1 MKVFGLTRR
10 TRMRLIRKIEKTTN
24 SRLISF
30 ITGDRQGQETKI
42 AGDIFPFCQEHLQ
55 KIGKQDNIS
64 LFLYTRGGLTMAGFG
79 LVNLFREFCQNF
91 NAIIPFRAH
100 SCGTLISLGANKIF
114 MTKMGQLS
122 PIDPSIDHP
131 LGPHTQ
137 IPGAPPGVTQRVP
150 INVEDAVTFLEFA
163 KEQIGLK
170 DENSLLSVF
179 NRLSSEIN
187 PLALGAV
194 ARSRQQIGFLAKML
208 LSRHIIDK
216 EKIENII
223 KILSRERFSHY
234 YLIGKKEA
242 DESLKLPLA
251 DVSSELEETILKL
264 YNEYSILLELT
275 VPYNPEAYLGQ
286 RDSHTFDLNRGILE
300 SRNLTHVFRSCLRV
314 QRIQIAQ
321 QGVTQTLYN
330 TIKLS
335 EGWVKDN
342 TI

>member
-1 MKVFGLTRR
+1 MGLTRA
-10 TRMRLIRKIEKTTN
+10 TRMRLIRKIERETN

-30 ITGDRQGQETKI
+30 VTGDRRGQETKI
-42 AGDIFPFCQEHLQ
+42 AGDIFPFCHEHLQ
-55 KIGKQDNIS
+55 KIGKQENIS

-79 LVNLFREFCQNF
+79 LVNLFREFCDNF
-91 NAIIPFRAH
+91 YVVIPFRAH

-131 LGPHTQ
+131 LGPQTQ
-137 IPGAPPGVTQRVP
+137 IPGAPQGVTQRVP

-163 KEQIGLK
+163 KNQIGLK
-170 DENSLLSVF
+170 EEQSLLSVF

-208 LSRHIIDK
+208 LSRHMTEN
-216 EKIENII
+216 EKIKNIV

-234 YLIGKKEA
+234 YLIGKREA

-251 DVSSELEETILKL
+251 DLSPELEKSILKL
-264 YNEYSILLELT
+264 YNEYSNILELT
-275 VPYNPEAYLGQ
+275 VPYNAEAYLGQ
-286 RDSHTFDLNRGILE
+286 QNTRTFDLNRGILE
-300 SRNLTHVFRSCLRV
+300 SRNLTYVFRSSLRV
-314 QRIQIAQ
+314 QRLQVTQ

-330 TIKLS
+330 TLKLS